1 MTRLRL
7 LFFFTHWV
15 KGTLSPTHY
24 INGGFLLLLIPIQEV
39 GRRPKR
45 FVRRKLRSVRPIT
58 LKELLFFYFVFLLE
72 CRLFET
78 HSPIRTISSYEV
90 EMVQC

>member
-39 GRRPKR
+39 G
-45 FVRRKLRSVRPIT
+45 
-58 LKELLFFYFVFLLE
+58 LFKPPSIGPVLA
-72 CRLFET
+72 T
-78 HSPIRTISSYEV
+78 SN
-90 EMVQC
+90 

>member
-39 GRRPKR
+39 GSGDRN
-45 FVRRKLRSVRPIT
+45 
-58 LKELLFFYFVFLLE
+58 ELLPGRPPNASGKVFAL
-72 CRLFET
+72 
-78 HSPIRTISSYEV
+78 
-90 EMVQC
+90 